1 MVEYFM
7 KKAAVIVLF
16 CPNIDRLIL
25 NADSIAGQVDK
36 LIFVDNSDS
45 KAALEQLIR
54 EKNIEYINNHGNK
67 GIAYALNRAVE
78 YCSNHGFEWLLTLD
92 QDSVCPPDM
101 IKEYERYIDDDIAII
116 TCAINYNDKEL
127 LKSDAEF
134 EYIDECITSAA
145 FTNVSICKSLGGF
158 DEQMFID
165 KVDFEY
171 CFRVKKAGYRIIRV
185 NTVIMHHLLGDLKL
199 KKIGNRTVHVW
210 GHSSF
215 RKFYIAQNTV
225 YFQRKHP
232 DIYPK
237 SVCFKKLVKFSIK
250 TLLYEQ
256 DRLDKMK
263 SIIRGIK
270 SGKKMDISHDD
281 WIS

>member
-1 MVEYFM
+1 MEI
-7 KKAAVIVLF
+7 KNESI
-16 CPNIDRLIL
+16 LIM
-25 NADSIAGQVDK
+25 DFGGQY
-36 LIFVDNSDS
+36 S
-45 KAALEQLIR
+45 QLIARRVR
-54 EKNIEYINNHGNK
+54 ECN
-67 GIAYALNRAVE
+67 V
-78 YCSNHGFEWLLTLD
+78 YC
-92 QDSVCPPDM
+92 
-101 IKEYERYIDDDIAII
+101 
-116 TCAINYNDKEL
+116 EL
-127 LKSDAEF
+127 KPYKISA
-134 EYIDECITSAA
+134 DEI
-145 FTNVSICKSLGGF
+145 
-158 DEQMFID
+158 
-165 KVDFEY
+165 
-171 CFRVKKAGYRIIRV
+171 KKAGYRIIRV